1 VPFGVVQLSNAYT
14 VTNPSTDRAL
24 NVTTDTTA
32 QVAAVLGTLI
42 ADLQTAG
49 VLK

>member
-1 VPFGVVQLSNAYT
+1 VPFGGIQSADAYT
-14 VTNPSTDRAL
+14 VTNPSTDRTLDVSA
-24 NVTTDTTA
+24 DTTA

-42 ADLQTAG
+42 ADLKTAG

>member
-1 VPFGVVQLSNAYT
+1 MTRTASGPILWYMKACGFAGW
-14 VTNPSTDRAL
+14 AL

-42 ADLQTAG
+42 ADLQANG
-49 VLK
+49 VLQ